1 MFLCTENMSV
11 CSYVER
17 TFSVF
22 LCRENM
28 SVCSY
33 VGLQRTFQY
42 VLMYREHVSVFL
54 CTENMSVG
62 VS

>member
-1 MFLCTENMSV
+1 MSV

-28 SVCSY
+28 SVCSD
-33 VGLQRTFQY
+33 VERTF
-42 VLMYREHVSVFL
+42 SVFL
-54 CTENMSVG
+54 CRETIQCVLM
-62 VS
+62 